1 MVTPLMQR
9 TISREGR
16 KVQDPQPA
24 TKTKPGAGDGYYAG
38 GMSRRN
44 HSHPVAEASGGLL
57 GITYE
62 GFLGMPVPVVLTLL
76 WFGGMALLGS
86 CVLALYALAALLAQ
100 VVTGA

>member
-1 MVTPLMQR
+1 MQR

-16 KVQDPQPA
+16 KVQNSQPA
-24 TKTKPGAGDGYYAG
+24 TKTKPGAGDDYAG
-38 GMSRRN
+38 VMSRRC
-44 HSHPVAEASGGLL
+44 HSHPVAEAYGGLL

-86 CVLALYALAALLAQ
+86 CALALYALAAMLAR

>member
-24 TKTKPGAGDGYYAG
+24 TKTKPGAGDGYAG
-38 GMSRRN
+38 GMSRRS

>member
-1 MVTPLMQR
+1 MPLMQR
-9 TISREGR
+9 TISRERR
-16 KVQDPQPA
+16 KVQDRQPA
-24 TKTKPGAGDGYYAG
+24 TKTEPGAGDDYAG
-38 GMSRRN
+38 GMSER
-44 HSHPVAEASGGLL
+44 SHVHPAAEASGGLL

-86 CVLALYALAALLAQ
+86 CALALYALAAMLAQ